1 VIAVR
6 RQIIHFVLPL
16 FFTVLPVLAAIL
28 IIATLPEKAR
38 EFYVRNISPL
48 DWVILGLG
56 TGLFLIQTF
65 LAYHALQWQ
74 DTTFDER
81 PDAWLNRLSQSSEW
95 FPLLGLI
102 GTVGAILQT
111 FSQVSNSATE
121 ATPNVI
127 IGLYAPA
134 LTATG
139 SGLFMSLLTL
149 LPAWVVIIGRG
160 LILTLGG
167 TTAEES

>member
-1 VIAVR
+1 VTAVR
-6 RQIIHFVLPL
+6 RPIIHFVLPL
-16 FFTVLPVLAAIL
+16 LFTALPLLAAVL
-28 IIATLPEKAR
+28 VIATLPVKAR
-38 EFYVRNISPL
+38 EFYINNISPL

-65 LAYHALQWQ
+65 LAYHALQWR
-74 DTTFDER
+74 DTSFDER
-81 PDAWLNRLSQSSEW
+81 PDPWLNRLSQSSEW

-111 FSQVSNSATE
+111 FSQVSSSTSE
-121 ATPNVI
+121 ATANVI

-139 SGLFMSLLTL
+139 SGLFMSLLNI

-167 TTAEES
+167 TTAEER